1 MMETPPLSITI
12 CILGGP
18 PVVFTPNGRSPLM
31 HPQRRGTGRVP
42 ADIQRSQALAAGSR
56 MPLFAKKLGRS
67 KPSVGRALELLGTR
81 LYGSGERTGEAKREV
96 ADAASKKVAGRRVNA
111 G

>member
-1 MMETPPLSITI
+1 
-12 CILGGP
+12 
-18 PVVFTPNGRSPLM
+18 
-31 HPQRRGTGRVP
+31 
-42 ADIQRSQALAAGSR
+42 

-81 LYGSGERTGEAKREV
+81 LHGGGEGPGDAEREV
-96 ADAASKKVAGRRVNA
+96 AEAAGNGGAGRRVNA